1 MFVGIPAFFVES
13 VHQLTVAFNKVAVV
27 GVGLIGGSIGL
38 ALSQRNLSREVV
50 GIGRQ
55 QTSLDAALEFGCITR
70 GSTDVAEIVGA
81 DFIVVCTPA
90 GMTADSV
97 RRACGVEP
105 EAIVTDAASTKQK
118 IVADLDADVIDGLQ
132 FVGSHP
138 LAGNHLAG
146 PAAADANLFDGRQVI
161 VTPNGSST
169 SAVTAAVCEFWESLG
184 AVTTRMTPEEH
195 DAALATTSHLP
206 HVIASA
212 LAAATDEEYLKLV
225 ASGWRDT
232 TRVAAGSVEL
242 WHDILA
248 ENRGNVLKA
257 LDNFGKVL
265 DEFRTALAEGDMETV
280 TRLLDQGKQ
289 HRDTVGN

>member
-1 MFVGIPAFFVES
+1 LAKVFE
-13 VHQLTVAFNKVAVV
+13 TVAVV

-38 ALSQRNLSREVV
+38 ALRERNLAKTVL
-50 GIGRQ
+50 GIGRNQ
-55 QTSLDAALEFGCITR
+55 SSLDTAIELGTINRA
-70 GSTDVAEIVGA
+70 STDIADVRNAEL
-81 DFIVVCTPA
+81 IVVCTPA
-90 GMTADSV
+90 GSTT
-97 RRACGVEP
+97 RLIRAAA
-105 EAIVTDAASTKQK
+105 EANSSAIITDAASTKQQ
-118 IVADLDADVIDGLQ
+118 ITNELESDVAGGLR

-146 PAAADANLFDGRQVI
+146 PAAAEASLFDGRQVI
-161 VTPNGSST
+161 VTPTKT
-169 SAVTAAVCEFWESLG
+169 SNEGVTNRICEFWQSLG
-184 AVTTRMTPEEH
+184 ATTSCMSAEQH
-195 DAALATTSHLP
+195 DTALATTSHLP
-206 HVIASA
+206 HVIASV

-265 DEFRTALAEGDMETV
+265 DEFQTALAEGDMETV